1 MIECIVLGDSIAVGT
16 AHFRPECVALAK
28 SGINSRDWNKQ
39 NRNNPVAAGT
49 VIISLGS
56 NDTKDIRTI
65 WEVTQ
70 LRERVL
76 AEQVFWILPANK
88 PYVAEFIRTVAKD
101 FGDTVLPI
109 PAKGLSPDG
118 VHPTYSGYRDLAKA
132 TR

>member
-1 MIECIVLGDSIAVGT
+1 MIECIILGDSIAVGT

-56 NDTKDIRTI
+56 NDTQHIRTI

-76 AEQVFWILPANK
+76 AERVFWILPANK
-88 PYVAEFIRTVAKD
+88 KHVAEFVKTVAAD

-109 PAKGLSPDG
+109 SGLSSDG
-118 VHPTYSGYRDLAKA
+118 VHPTYKGYRDLAKA

>member
-1 MIECIVLGDSIAVGT
+1 MIECIILGDSIAVGT

-56 NDTKDIRTI
+56 NDTQHIRTI

-70 LRERVL
+70 LRERVK

-88 PYVAEFIRTVAKD
+88 KHVAGFVETVARD
-101 FGDTVLPI
+101 FGDTIVRI
-109 PAKGLSPDG
+109 PELSKDG
-118 VHPTYSGYRDLAKA
+118 VHPTTKGYRGLANL